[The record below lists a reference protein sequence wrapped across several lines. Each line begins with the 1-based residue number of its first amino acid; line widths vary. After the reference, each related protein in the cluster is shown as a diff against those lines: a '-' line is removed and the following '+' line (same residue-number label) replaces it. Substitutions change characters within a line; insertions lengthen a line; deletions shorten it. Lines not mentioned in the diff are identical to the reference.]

1 MSQRTIL
8 LIDPDRD
15 FHNLLVRE
23 LGPYGFAIVVDTSAD
38 PLAQVGK
45 LAATALVIAVDEPD
59 KRGYATFNKAKK
71 GVAAQLPVVLVTS
84 TVPADAFAAH
94 RKLKVRADEYLDKR
108 DLSTAEL
115 LGKFDNLIGLGDLS
129 SDGEL
134 AIPVEVD
141 EVAIDDEVLVDELE
155 SGSLDL
161 SDSEE
166 FNEGQHTQHA
176 AATFDDSIDAE
187 TDAAFA
193 MLTDSMPL
201 EDAQAALAAAAP
213 RAAARDDLTTE
224 PPPFGADDAFV
235 ELEPL
240 VLSDAAIAL
249 PDAPPAPAELPPIA
263 APPPAAP
270 PPAGSDRRRA
280 AAPRPVDGA

>member
-94 RKLKVRADEYLDKR
+94 RKLKVRADEYP
-108 DLSTAEL
+108 STSATCRPPSCWASSTT
-115 LGKFDNLIGLGDLS
+115 LIGLGDLS

-141 EVAIDDEVLVDELE
+141 E
-155 SGSLDL
+155 G
-161 SDSEE
+161 
-166 FNEGQHTQHA
+166 
-176 AATFDDSIDAE
+176 
-187 TDAAFA
+187 
-193 MLTDSMPL
+193 
-201 EDAQAALAAAAP
+201 
-213 RAAARDDLTTE
+213 RD
-224 PPPFGADDAFV
+224 
-235 ELEPL
+235 
-240 VLSDAAIAL
+240 
-249 PDAPPAPAELPPIA
+249 
-263 APPPAAP
+263 
-270 PPAGSDRRRA
+270 R
-280 AAPRPVDGA
+280 